1 MNKLIS
7 SESVYWCEGDD
18 RYVRVLTLN
27 DEVIGINYMQGD
39 DYESFDD
46 SYKDI
51 IDKDLT
57 NFYNS
62 VQRYLNGAT
71 EIDRINQA
79 IWAHF
84 DYKNNY

>member
-7 SESVYWCEGDD
+7 SESVYWCEEHD
-18 RYVRVLTLN
+18 RYVRVFRLG
-27 DEVIGINYMQGD
+27 DVVSGINYMQGD
-39 DYESFDD
+39 DYEHFNDN
-46 SYKDI
+46 YVDI
-51 IDKDLT
+51 DEDLT

-62 VQRYLNGAT
+62 VIDYLNGDT
-71 EIDRINQA
+71 EIERINQA